1 MIPKFIVQ
9 RTNPNT
15 DRGAREE
22 LPVLLGVPCNGH
34 EVILRELFSVAAAV
48 DVQPLGVD
56 DAVDVERLRA
66 FASRLGS
73 ENGRE
78 VKNSP
83 TPELY

>member
-1 MIPKFIVQ
+1 MCVIPKFIVQ

-34 EVILRELFSVAAAV
+34 EVILRKLFSVAAAA

-56 DAVDVERLRA
+56 DAWRKCQYGAPRSNHPCSERLA
-66 FASRLGS
+66 TADAH
-73 ENGRE
+73 
-78 VKNSP
+78 
-83 TPELY
+83 

>member
-34 EVILRELFSVAAAV
+34 EVILRKLFSVAAAA

-56 DAVDVERLRA
+56 DAVDVDL
-66 FASRLGS
+66 
-73 ENGRE
+73 
-78 VKNSP
+78 
-83 TPELY
+83 